1 MNTSSQDQ
9 PSFFLSTPHACSYL
23 DGQIATT
30 LLVDPRIN
38 IDQDSY
44 DALVKRGFRRSGK
57 MVYRP
62 HCSNCQAC
70 VPVRLPAK
78 AFKPNRAQRRTWKRN
93 QDLEIR
99 PIKPVADNEHF
110 DLYQRYQSLRHS
122 GGSMDD
128 PDPEKF
134 HDFLVRS
141 PSNTV
146 FLDMRLDGE
155 LVCVA
160 VADQLKDAISA
171 IYTYFDPQLSHRS
184 LGTYAVLWEIAHAVK
199 QQHDWVYLGYWIE
212 QCKKMSYKSDYR
224 PIQGYV
230 EGRWIPLFDS
240 RD

>member
-1 MNTSSQDQ
+1 MNSQDYDQ
-9 PSFFLSTPHACSYL
+9 V
-23 DGQIATT
+23 ATT
-30 LLVDPRIN
+30 LLVDPRMS
-38 IDQDSY
+38 IDQPTY

-57 MVYRP
+57 LVYRP
-62 HCSNCQAC
+62 HCTDCQAC

-93 QDLEIR
+93 EDLVVEAVA
-99 PIKPVADNEHF
+99 PITDSEHF
-110 DLYQRYQSLRHS
+110 ELYRHYQSSRHS

-141 PSNTV
+141 PTNTV
-146 FLDMRLDGE
+146 FLDMRLDGR

-160 VADQLKDAISA
+160 VVDQLKDAISA
-171 IYTYFDPQLSHRS
+171 IYTYFDPDLSQRS
-184 LGTYAVLWEIAHAVK
+184 LGTYAVLWEIAHAVEH
-199 QQHDWVYLGYWIE
+199 QYDWVYLGYWIE
-212 QCKKMSYKSDYR
+212 QCRKMSYKSDYR

-230 EGRWIPLFDS
+230 EGRWVPLFNR